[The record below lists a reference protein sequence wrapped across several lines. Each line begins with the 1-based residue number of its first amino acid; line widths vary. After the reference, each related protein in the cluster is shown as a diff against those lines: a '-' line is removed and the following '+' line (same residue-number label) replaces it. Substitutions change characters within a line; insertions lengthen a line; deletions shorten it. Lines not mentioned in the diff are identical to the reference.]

1 MISPEKKNSIRDFLG
16 SLNSS
21 EQLWTLGFLE
31 AVVNGASKADAA
43 ASASNGENK
52 LNGEHKKITI
62 AYGTE
67 SGNSKK
73 VANQFASRA
82 KQEGIQAKLVSLDQ
96 YRLADLAKEEYFLT
110 VISTQGEGEPP
121 ASAKKFYDH
130 IHQNGF
136 KLPKLKYG
144 VLALGDTSYPMF
156 CKAGEDVDVQL
167 GQLGGERL
175 VEIRRCD
182 VDFESEAQ
190 HWMNDVLAKLGGN
203 KENLQTQVKAPKKS
217 TGKKIYQG
225 EILTNI
231 NLNDRGSSKQT
242 HHIEIACEDVF
253 YKPGDSLGIVPHNPP
268 ALVEAIIALTGIN
281 PERTFVH
288 RNDTYSAYELLHKKL
303 NIVYLP
309 ERVVAKYAAHTGHDV
324 PALKSGL
331 LELLNRFPVKDAA
344 QFEIF
349 LQQLEPTTPRLYS
362 ISSSLETV
370 DGEIHLTVA
379 RDKFSIEEEWKYGL
393 CSDHLCS
400 LKPGDKI
407 DFYIH
412 HNDQFRLPDD
422 GQDLIMIGPG
432 TGIAPFRAFLSER
445 ETVGAGGRNWLF
457 YGDQHF
463 ITDFL
468 YQTELQQWKENGI
481 LHSLDLAFS
490 RDQKEKVYVQDRIRE
505 HSADFFQWLDNG
517 ATLYVCG
524 AKKMSDD
531 VEKTI
536 RDLLLEQGAGE
547 QAENFLDDL
556 KSKGRYLKDVY

>member
-1 MISPEKKNSIRDFLG
+1 MISPEKKKQIRDFID
-16 SLNSS
+16 SLDKQ
-21 EQLWTLGFLE
+21 EQIWANGFLE
-31 AVVNGASKADAA
+31 GI
-43 ASASNGENK
+43 
-52 LNGEHKKITI
+52 LNGSVSTESAAPKPAAENKKITI

-73 VANQFASRA
+73 IANLFASRA
-82 KQEGIQAKLVSLDQ
+82 KQEGIHTKLVSLDQ

-156 CKAGEDVDVQL
+156 CKAGEDVDHQL
-167 GQLGGERL
+167 GNLGGERI
-175 VEIRRCD
+175 VDIRRCD
-182 VDFESEAQ
+182 VDFEHEA
-190 HWMNDVLAKLGGN
+190 HNWMNDVLQKLNGN
-203 KENLQTQVKAPKKS
+203 GTVIQPASKPVKKS

-231 NLNDRGSSKQT
+231 NLNDRGSAKQT
-242 HHIEIACEDVF
+242 HHIEIACQDVY
-253 YKPGDSLGIVPHNPP
+253 YKPGDSLGIVPHNPK
-268 ALVEAIIALTGIN
+268 ALVEAILAITGMDA
-281 PERTFVH
+281 ERTFVH
-288 RNDTYSAYELLHKKL
+288 RNDTCSAYELLHKKL

-309 ERVVAKYAAHTGHDV
+309 ERVVAKYAVHVEQEIPVAKT
-324 PALKSGL
+324 GL
-331 LELLNRFPVKDAA
+331 LHLLQRYPVKDPAH
-344 QFEIF
+344 FETF

-370 DGEIHLTVA
+370 DGEVHLTVA
-379 RDKFSIEEEWKYGL
+379 RDAFSIAEELKYGL
-393 CSDHLCS
+393 CSDHLCG
-400 LKPGDKI
+400 LKAGDPI

-412 HNDQFRLPDD
+412 HNEQYRLPEDN
-422 GQDLIMIGPG
+422 QDIIMIGPG

-445 ETVGAGGRNWLF
+445 ESAGATGRNWLF

-463 ITDFL
+463 TSDFL
-468 YQTELQQWKENGI
+468 YQTELQQWVESGVLNA
-481 LHSLDLAFS
+481 LDVAFS
-490 RDQKEKVYVQDRIRE
+490 RDQPEKIYVQDKIRQRALE
-505 HSADFFQWLDNG
+505 FFQWLEKG

-524 AKKMSDD
+524 AKRMGED

-536 RDLLLEQGAGE
+536 LELIKKSGASEDAAGY
-547 QAENFLDDL
+547 LDEM
-556 KSKGRYLKDVY
+556 KSNGRYLKDVY

>member
-1 MISPEKKNSIRDFLG
+1 MSPEKKHQIKNFLDSLGREEQSWANGYLDGILQSNTG
-16 SLNSS
+16 S
-21 EQLWTLGFLE
+21 ETVP
-31 AVVNGASKADAA
+31 AR
-43 ASASNGENK
+43 ASAEN
-52 LNGEHKKITI
+52 KKITI

-82 KQEGIQAKLVSLDQ
+82 KQEGIHAKLVSLDQ
-96 YRLADLAKEEYFLT
+96 YRLTDLPKEEYFLT

-156 CKAGEDVDVQL
+156 CKAGEDVDHQL
-167 GQLGGERL
+167 GSLGGERL
-175 VEIRRCD
+175 LEIQRCD
-182 VDFESEAQ
+182 VDFESDANR
-190 HWMNDVLAKLGGN
+190 WMNEVLQKISGTKASAPQPAGPAK
-203 KENLQTQVKAPKKS
+203 KAA
-217 TGKKIYQG
+217 GKRIYQG

-242 HHIEIACEDVF
+242 HHIEIACDEVF
-253 YKPGDSLGIVPHNPP
+253 YKPGDSLGIVPHNPR
-268 ALVEAIIALTGIN
+268 AIVEAIIAHTGIDA
-281 PERTFVH
+281 ERTFVH

-309 ERVVAKYAAHTGHDV
+309 ERVVAKYAAHSSTEI
-324 PALKSGL
+324 PAAKTSL
-331 LELLNRFPVKDAA
+331 LDLVRNYPLKDAA
-344 QFEIF
+344 SFETF

-370 DGEIHLTVA
+370 DGEVHLTVA
-379 RDKFSIEEEWKYGL
+379 RDKFSIEEELKYGL

-400 LKPGDKI
+400 LKAGDTI

-412 HNDQFRLPDD
+412 HNDQFRLPEDD
-422 GQDLIMIGPG
+422 KDVIMIGPG

-445 ETVGAGGRNWLF
+445 ESVGAGGRNWLF
-457 YGDQHF
+457 FGDQHF

-468 YQTELQQWKENGI
+468 YQTELQQWKENGV
-481 LHSLDLAFS
+481 LHTLDVAFS
-490 RDQKEKVYVQDRIRE
+490 RDQAQKIYVQDKIRE
-505 HSADFFQWLDNG
+505 RAREFFEWLENG

-524 AKKMSDD
+524 AKKMSED

-536 RDLLLEQGAGE
+536 LDLIKNSGSTGD
-547 QAENFLDDL
+547 AENYLNEL
-556 KSKGRYLKDVY
+556 KSSGRYLKDVY